1 MDYALIMAGGA
12 GTRLWPLSREHLPKP
27 ALRLYG
33 VQSMFEI
40 AVERLLPLFPPE
52 QILVVASADHN
63 QVLHE
68 QVPSIPETNF
78 IVEPEG
84 RAQLRQSDWRLFTS
98 RLEILKR
105 LWLS

>member
-40 AVERLLPLFPPE
+40 AVERLLPLFSPE

-68 QVPSIPETNF
+68 QVPSIPNQF
-78 IVEPEG
+78 HVEPG
-84 RAQLRQSDWRLFTS
+84 S
-98 RLEILKR
+98 RNSLCDR
-105 LWLS
+105 VGGYPPGGA

>member
-40 AVERLLPLFPPE
+40 AVERLLPLFSPE
-52 QILVVASADHN
+52 QILAPLAKAEASMMFLLA
-63 QVLHE
+63 
-68 QVPSIPETNF
+68 
-78 IVEPEG
+78 
-84 RAQLRQSDWRLFTS
+84 A
-98 RLEILKR
+98 
-105 LWLS
+105 